1 MTAPLSE
8 DLRLRMVRAVE
19 AGGTVRVVAE
29 RYEVSP
35 STVVKLMQRVRRT
48 GSVAHGQIGGQRK
61 PLLAPYADLLTE
73 LTASHKG
80 ITLAE
85 LREAIVA
92 RGGPRVDLSTIWHM
106 LRRLGLTH
114 KKSR

>member
-48 GSVAHGQIGGQRK
+48 GSVSPGKTGGQRK
-61 PLLAPYADLLTE
+61 PLLAPYADVLTE
-73 LTASHKG
+73 LTASQKG

-85 LREAIVA
+85 LREAVVA
-92 RGGPRVDLSTIWHM
+92 RGGPRVDLSTVWHM